1 MIDKNS
7 PIPVYYQLKEMIKEK
22 IADGLGDV
30 YKRQV
35 YSKRKR
41 VNRGLWSKSNDCQTG
56 FRRTSTRRS
65 SC

>member
-7 PIPVYYQLKEMIKEK
+7 PIPVYYQLKEMIKRK
-22 IADGLGDV
+22 DSRWHLAS
-30 YKRQV
+30 RTV